1 MTTLPCP
8 ECWGRPVHYGPGEHE
23 KCKACGGRGTIE
35 KQFGMVE
42 KQEEPTTEAAPAA
55 EERTYTAAEFEEGR
69 RVAARAAFFA
79 AAELVRSD
87 PRYHH
92 KDLTIQS
99 RILQTRQWIATDLE
113 NVAERML
120 HGSVARVMIDRFA
133 NDESPSTSPHPSQL

>member
-42 KQEEPTTEAAPAA
+42 KQEEPTTEPESEAV
-55 EERTYTAAEFEEGR
+55 TYTAAEFEQGSR
-69 RVAARAAFFA
+69 IAASAAFRA
-79 AAELVRSD
+79 AAELVRND
-87 PRYHH
+87 LRYRH
-92 KDLTIQS
+92 KDLTIES
-99 RILQTRQWIATDLE
+99 RLALLRTKIAEDFDT
-113 NVAERML
+113 VAERML
-120 HGSVARVMIDRFA
+120 HGNVTRVMIDRFA